1 MNRIEEGVCVGRRSG
16 RIGIWFIQD
25 IKMLILGYERNV
37 KKYFRLSICISHLSY
52 VNLFDVLS
60 FFFIPEQTEPG

>member
-37 KKYFRLSICISHLSY
+37 KKYFRLFICTSHLSY